1 MKKILIIILA
11 IIILAVGAVG
21 AFAANYKIAPLPWTL
36 WGDVNQESGVGAS
49 GYDVVSYHLAE
60 QPTKG
65 NQTYRS
71 NWNGTSWYFSN
82 AENKVLF
89 DSNPERYAPAYG
101 GFCAYAV
108 YNNLAA
114 DVDPLAWYIHD
125 DRLNLFV
132 SEDRRDNWIADIPQG
147 AVEKS
152 NQNWAQR

>member
-1 MKKILIIILA
+1 MKKLLIILT

-21 AFAANYKIAPLPWTL
+21 TFSAKTKIAPLPWTL
-36 WGDVNQESGVGAS
+36 WGDVNQDSGVGAG
-49 GYDVVSYHLAE
+49 GYDVVSYHVAE

-65 NQTYRS
+65 DQAYRS
-71 NWNGTSWYFSN
+71 NWNGTSWYFSS
-82 AENKVLF
+82 AENKILF

-108 YNNLAA
+108 SINITA

-125 DRLNLFV
+125 GTLNLFAG
-132 SEDRRDNWIADIPQG
+132 EDPRDNWIADIPQG
-147 AVEKS
+147 AVEIS